1 MSELKDS
8 EFFDW
13 VRENQDPKQLSQMQ
27 VDGSK
32 SVLSVVR
39 ASELQS
45 FVAALT
51 GWAINGASVDDKK
64 DTLDRVMSQ
73 KGIEHLKLSEGLRL
87 KAYKDTGGVLTIGY
101 GHTSMAGGMKVY
113 SGLKIT
119 NAQAEQLLKDDLARM
134 TYPVIK
140 RLVKVD
146 LTQGQFD
153 AMCSFIYNL
162 GEGQVSTSTLLKK
175 LNAGDYKG
183 ASEQFGRW
191 IYDNGVVYNGLVT
204 RRKQEQAMFD
214 S

>member
-1 MSELKDS
+1 MKDS

-13 VRENQDPKQLSQMQ
+13 VRGHQQSGQLSQMQ
-27 VDGSK
+27 VDGAK
-32 SVLSVVR
+32 KVLSVVK
-39 ASELQS
+39 ADELQA

-51 GWAINGASVDDKK
+51 GWKVDGASVDDKT

-87 KAYKDTGGVLTIGY
+87 KAYQDTGKVWTIGY
-101 GHTSMAGGMKVY
+101 GHTSAAGGMKVHE
-113 SGLKIT
+113 GLTIT

-153 AMCSFIYNL
+153 ALCSFIYNL
-162 GEGQVSTSTLLKK
+162 GEGQVSTSTLLKS
-175 LNAGDYKG
+175 LNAKDYKG
-183 ASEQFGRW
+183 ASGQFGRW
-191 IYDNGVVYNGLVT
+191 VYDNGKKFDGLVT
-204 RRKQEQAMFD
+204 RREGERKLFE

>member
-1 MSELKDS
+1 MKDS

-13 VRENQDPKQLSQMQ
+13 VRGYQQSGQLSQMQ
-27 VDGSK
+27 VDGAK
-32 SVLSVVR
+32 KVLSVVK
-39 ASELQS
+39 ADELQS

-51 GWAINGASVDDKK
+51 GWKVDGASVDDKT

-87 KAYKDTGGVLTIGY
+87 KAYQDTGKVCTIGY
-101 GHTSMAGGMKVY
+101 GHTSAAGGLKVY
-113 SGLKIT
+113 QGLTIT
-119 NAQAEQLLKDDLARM
+119 NAQAEQLLKDDLERM

-153 AMCSFIYNL
+153 ALCSFIYNL
-162 GEGQVSTSTLLKK
+162 GEGQVKTSTLLKL
-175 LNAGDYKG
+175 LNTKDYKG
-183 ASEQFGRW
+183 ASGQFGRW
-191 IYDNGVVYNGLVT
+191 IYDNGKKFDGLVA
-204 RRKQEQAMFD
+204 RRENERKLFE

>member
-1 MSELKDS
+1 MKDS

-13 VRENQDPKQLSQMQ
+13 VRGHQQSGQLSQMQ
-27 VDGSK
+27 VDGAK
-32 SVLSVVR
+32 KVLSVVK
-39 ASELQS
+39 ADELQA

-51 GWAINGASVDDKK
+51 GWKVDGASVDDKT

-73 KGIEHLKLSEGLRL
+73 AGIEHLKDSEGLRL
-87 KAYKDTGGVLTIGY
+87 KAYQDTGKVWTIGY
-101 GHTSMAGGMKVY
+101 GHTSAAGGLKVY
-113 SGLKIT
+113 EGLTIT

-153 AMCSFIYNL
+153 ALCSFIYNL
-162 GEGQVSTSTLLKK
+162 GEGQVSTSTLLKL
-175 LNAGDYKG
+175 LNQGDYKG
-183 ASEQFGRW
+183 AANQFGRW
-191 IYDNGVVYNGLVT
+191 VYDNGKKFDGLVT
-204 RRKQEQAMFD
+204 RREGERKLFE

>member
-1 MSELKDS
+1 MKDS

-13 VRENQDPKQLSQMQ
+13 VRGHQQSGQLSQMQ
-27 VDGSK
+27 VDGAK
-32 SVLSVVR
+32 KVLSVVK
-39 ASELQS
+39 ADELQA

-51 GWAINGASVDDKK
+51 GWKVDGASVDDKT

-87 KAYKDTGGVLTIGY
+87 KAYQDTGKVWTIGY
-101 GHTSMAGGMKVY
+101 GHTSAAGGMKVHE
-113 SGLKIT
+113 GLTIT

-153 AMCSFIYNL
+153 ALCSFVYNL
-162 GEGQVSTSTLLKK
+162 GEGQVSTSTLLKL
-175 LNAGDYKG
+175 LNAKDYKG
-183 ASEQFGRW
+183 ASGQFGRW
-191 IYDNGVVYNGLVT
+191 VYDNGKKFDGLVT
-204 RRKQEQAMFD
+204 RRESERKLFE

>member
-1 MSELKDS
+1 MKDS

-13 VRENQDPKQLSQMQ
+13 VRVNQQSGQLSQIQ
-27 VDGSK
+27 VDGAK
-32 SVLSVVR
+32 KVLSVVKPD
-39 ASELQS
+39 ELQS

-51 GWAINGASVDDKK
+51 GWEINGSSVDDKK

-87 KAYKDTGGVLTIGY
+87 KAYQDTGKVWTIGY
-101 GHTSMAGGMKVY
+101 GHTSAAGGLNVY
-113 SGLKIT
+113 QGLVIT
-119 NAQAEQLLKDDLARM
+119 HAQAEQLLKDDLERM

-153 AMCSFIYNL
+153 ALCSFIYNL
-162 GEGQVSTSTLLKK
+162 GEGQVKTSTLLKL
-175 LNAGDYKG
+175 LNARDYKG
-183 ASEQFGRW
+183 ASGQFGRW
-191 IYDNGVVYNGLVT
+191 IYDNGKKFDGLVT
-204 RRKQEQAMFD
+204 RRENEQELFN

>member
-1 MSELKDS
+1 MKDS

-13 VRENQDPKQLSQMQ
+13 VRGNQQSRQLSQMQ
-27 VDGSK
+27 VDGAK
-32 SVLSVVR
+32 KVLSVVK
-39 ASELQS
+39 ADELQA

-51 GWAINGASVDDKK
+51 GWKIDGISVDGKT

-87 KAYKDTGGVLTIGY
+87 KAYQDTGDVWTIGY
-101 GHTSMAGGMKVY
+101 GHTSAAGGMKVY
-113 SGLKIT
+113 AGLAIT
-119 NAQAEQLLKDDLARM
+119 HAQAEQLLKDDLERM

-153 AMCSFIYNL
+153 ALCSFIYNL
-162 GEGQVSTSTLLKK
+162 GEGQVKTSTLLKL
-175 LNAGDYKG
+175 LNAKDYKG
-183 ASEQFGRW
+183 ASGQFGRW
-191 IYDNGVVYNGLVT
+191 IYDNGKKLDGLVT
-204 RRKQEQAMFD
+204 RRGDEQELFN

>member
-1 MSELKDS
+1 MKDS

-13 VRENQDPKQLSQMQ
+13 VRGNQQSRQLSQMQ
-27 VDGSK
+27 VDGAK
-32 SVLSVVR
+32 KVLSVVK
-39 ASELQS
+39 ADELQS

-51 GWAINGASVDDKK
+51 GWEINGSSVDDKK

-87 KAYKDTGGVLTIGY
+87 KAYQDTGKVWTIGY
-101 GHTSMAGGMKVY
+101 GHTSAAGGLNVY
-113 SGLKIT
+113 QGLVIT
-119 NAQAEQLLKDDLARM
+119 HEQAEQLLKDDLERM

-153 AMCSFIYNL
+153 ALCSFIYNL
-162 GEGQVSTSTLLKK
+162 GEGQVKTSTLLKL
-175 LNAGDYKG
+175 LNAKDYKG
-183 ASEQFGRW
+183 ASGQFGRW
-191 IYDNGVVYNGLVT
+191 IYDNGKKFDGLVT
-204 RRKQEQAMFD
+204 RRASEQALFN

>member
-1 MSELKDS
+1 MKDS

-13 VRENQDPKQLSQMQ
+13 VRGHQQSGQLSQMQ
-27 VDGSK
+27 VDGAK
-32 SVLSVVR
+32 KVLSVVK
-39 ASELQS
+39 ADELQA

-51 GWAINGASVDDKK
+51 GWKVDGASVDDKT

-87 KAYKDTGGVLTIGY
+87 KAYQDTGKVWTIGY
-101 GHTSMAGGMKVY
+101 GHTSAAGGMKVHE
-113 SGLKIT
+113 GLTIT

-153 AMCSFIYNL
+153 ALCSFIYNL
-162 GEGQVSTSTLLKK
+162 GEGQVSTSTLLKL
-175 LNAGDYKG
+175 LNAKDYKG
-183 ASEQFGRW
+183 ASGQFGRW
-191 IYDNGVVYNGLVT
+191 VYDNGKKFDGLVT
-204 RRKQEQAMFD
+204 RRESERKLFE

>member
-1 MSELKDS
+1 MKDS

-13 VRENQDPKQLSQMQ
+13 VRGHQQSGQLSQMQ
-27 VDGSK
+27 VDGAK
-32 SVLSVVR
+32 KVLSVVK
-39 ASELQS
+39 ADELQA

-51 GWAINGASVDDKK
+51 GWKVDGASVDDKT

-87 KAYKDTGGVLTIGY
+87 KAYQDTGKVWTIGY
-101 GHTSMAGGMKVY
+101 GHTSAAGGMKVHE
-113 SGLKIT
+113 GLTIT

-153 AMCSFIYNL
+153 ALCSFIYNL
-162 GEGQVSTSTLLKK
+162 GEGQVSTSTLIEL
-175 LNAGDYKG
+175 LNAKDYKG
-183 ASEQFGRW
+183 ASGQFGRW
-191 IYDNGVVYNGLVT
+191 VYDNGKKFDGLVT
-204 RRKQEQAMFD
+204 RREGERKLFE

>member
-1 MSELKDS
+1 MKDS

-13 VRENQDPKQLSQMQ
+13 VRGHQQSGQLSQMQ
-27 VDGSK
+27 VDGAK
-32 SVLSVVR
+32 KVLSVVK
-39 ASELQS
+39 ADELQS
-45 FVAALT
+45 FVAVLT
-51 GWAINGASVDDKK
+51 GWKVGGSSVDDKK

-87 KAYKDTGGVLTIGY
+87 KAYQDTGKVWTIGY
-101 GHTSMAGGMKVY
+101 GHTSAAGGMKVY
-113 SGLKIT
+113 QGLTIT

-153 AMCSFIYNL
+153 ALCSFIYNL
-162 GEGQVSTSTLLKK
+162 GEGQVSESTLLKL
-175 LNAGDYKG
+175 LNAKDYKG
-183 ASEQFGRW
+183 ASGQFGRW
-191 IYDNGVVYNGLVT
+191 IYDNGKKFDGLVT
-204 RRKQEQAMFD
+204 RRENEQELFD